1 MKIHILVN
9 ANAKA
14 VRSERIPTNYLQK
27 FLSERISMRVTQSVD
42 EIDEAVIECWEEG
55 ADVVILATGDGG
67 LHRFMSGFIST
78 YQNRASQDGSKKPL
92 PLFATFRSGTANL
105 ITGILGVKGEPLQAV
120 RELFDRLQSAK
131 DAAELPRIRQKL
143 LSVSDG
149 IQERFGFVAGNGAIY
164 NFFEEYY
171 QGSRYSIRKFL
182 KILTKAVLSL
192 FTGTGYINRLFAG
205 MEARLALDEKK
216 QRIRQ
221 WKMMVVSA
229 IDTKV
234 VFFRAFRIGNLTDRI
249 HIKAGNPSRWAIIR
263 NIPNLLFNR
272 RLKGK
277 QLLDKLATKV
287 TFERDREFGYTIDGE
302 LYNARQISMGVGP
315 EVEFV
320 QL

>member
-1 MKIHILVN
+1 
-9 ANAKA
+9 
-14 VRSERIPTNYLQK
+14 VRSERIPTNHLQK
-27 FLSERISMRVTQSVD
+27 FLSDRISMRVTQSVD
-42 EIDEAVIECWEEG
+42 EIDDAVTECWEEG

-78 YQNRASQDGSKKPL
+78 YSNRSTPEGAFKPL

-105 ITGILGVKGEPLQAV
+105 ITGILGVRGEPLQAV
-120 RELFDRLQSAK
+120 RDLFDRIHNVK

-164 NFFEEYY
+164 NFFVEYY
-171 QGSRYSIRKFL
+171 KGSRYSIRKFL
-182 KILTKAVLSL
+182 AILTRAALSL
-192 FTGTGYINRLFAG
+192 FTGTGYINRLFSG

-234 VFFRAFRIGNLTDRI
+234 VFFRAFRIGHLTDRI

-272 RLKGK
+272 RLKGS
-277 QLLDKLATKV
+277 QILDRLATRV
-287 TFERDREFGYTIDGE
+287 AFEGEAEFGYTIDGE
-302 LYNARQISMGVGP
+302 LYNARQLSMGVGP